1 MFLIILTFISAIS
14 ISLIAAG
21 YSIIG
26 LATLFA
32 GAATPI
38 IAMGSALEVGK
49 LVAASWLYHNWRR
62 NIPKSLKAYL
72 FTSIIVLIF
81 ITSVGI
87 FGFLSKAHLDQVKP
101 TAGNT
106 EQIALIDKKIKQEE
120 KIIERAEKTLAQLD
134 KALDVYIDK
143 EYVSRGLKERNKQ
156 KEERDLLNKSI
167 DESMAK
173 IADLNNSKSS
183 INIEQL
189 KLEAD
194 VGPLKYVA
202 ELIYGDNAK
211 DHFDSA
217 VRIIILILIF
227 VFDPLAVLLLIASQ
241 YTFNWA
247 REQKG
252 GGSLPPK
259 SDPDNSPTSPTPG
272 YTDEEWDQAHRENY
286 EFDRAKVIDANEP
299 PEIVEPEEPK
309 EKEKTTSELLMEG
322 FKEEQEQRAI
332 EEQNEE
338 WADMYAQ
345 ADNTLPKDSVAEQI
359 EDETLKELS
368 NLDKW
373 NEWVEKA
380 NEEAEKN
387 PEEPKKEL
395 PDTKNRIFYSAEV
408 EDQKKTPEG
417 INYMK
422 KEGNKQVRKTS
433 TPKS

>member
-1 MFLIILTFISAIS
+1 MFLTLITFISAIS

-21 YSIIG
+21 YSILG

-32 GAATPI
+32 GAYVPI

-167 DESMAK
+167 DEAMEK
-173 IADLNNSKSS
+173 IANLNNSKSS

-227 VFDPLAVLLLIASQ
+227 VFDPLAVLLLIAANISLRQ
-241 YTFNWA
+241 WQQKRVFIKTTKKRDLQKRIEALQQKNKKLRIYKDLTRDLGDNPDEIKLKLNQIYDWN
-247 REQKG
+247 EQK
-252 GGSLPPK
+252 
-259 SDPDNSPTSPTPG
+259 
-272 YTDEEWDQAHRENY
+272 
-286 EFDRAKVIDANEP
+286 
-299 PEIVEPEEPK
+299 
-309 EKEKTTSELLMEG
+309 
-322 FKEEQEQRAI
+322 
-332 EEQNEE
+332 
-338 WADMYAQ
+338 
-345 ADNTLPKDSVAEQI
+345 
-359 EDETLKELS
+359 
-368 NLDKW
+368 
-373 NEWVEKA
+373 
-380 NEEAEKN
+380 
-387 PEEPKKEL
+387 
-395 PDTKNRIFYSAEV
+395 
-408 EDQKKTPEG
+408 
-417 INYMK
+417 
-422 KEGNKQVRKTS
+422 
-433 TPKS
+433 